1 MLQSAGAGD
10 SYYDIWIGGYLDIHR
25 YDKTKYGGCGELKEH
40 SFYYKEAIR
49 YAVRRINENKNILQG
64 VPIYTKIFDNCGTV
78 KRIISAMNRL
88 SYHRIMGSVG
98 PMQSDIAVFTSPK
111 AAAFNQLTVSHA
123 ATTIEFNDRDRYG
136 TFFRT
141 GPSEEDEVLAI
152 IDIIRHFN
160 WTYVS
165 VVNSYGYNGQESSE
179 LFVSKLKGI
188 CIATRVALSR
198 KPTRQH
204 YENAISKLLANEK
217 ATVVIILSSVEDTRL
232 LLHAAEADHRA
243 RLQLTWISGTKF
255 MAYKG
260 FVDGIEQAAKGALM
274 LSYSNMSVPDF
285 DAYVDRHAEN
295 YSRHFWLNELM
306 SKVLNCSL
314 SAYVARSK
322 GMRLCS
328 GKEKLENGLSHRYR
342 FVATKAV
349 ISAVQT
355 IACGVRKY
363 LEKHCFP
370 KNLTT
375 GACKALLL
383 QFGMKD
389 PRFDIVRFFQ
399 NQNTTCGMLPHSVNF
414 DRHGS
419 VPRPFDILN
428 FDGREF
434 QKVGQWQR
442 RHGTN
447 AGFIK
452 YYTKPAIQWTSSNQ
466 STVSRCSSPCK
477 VNEIKIADILH
488 PQCCF
493 SCKPCSNNSII
504 TNNSCIRCLY
514 HQKANDQR
522 DQCIDLPILHLS
534 YANTLPVI
542 IITGM
547 TLGLMLTTFIF
558 TSFIKN
564 INSQVVKASSREIS
578 FIILTSFYALFGTS
592 ILFIIE
598 PTFGTC
604 ALRRIIVG
612 VGLTTCYGAL
622 LLKTNRIYRI
632 FEAAKSAR
640 TPILVSTKSQITI
653 CLLFLD
659 LQVLLSTAWILAD
672 PPLVMPTRSPDGDHV
687 FLTCKSN
694 RFNFLLN
701 LLPCSIFMLQ
711 CTFYAYKTRRFP
723 ENFNEAS
730 SIGLTMYANCLMWVS
745 FVSVK
750 LWLDSHN
757 REIQESELVVGIFC
771 NAVSTVN
778 VVGLFGPKLIRIFFG
793 QRETGTMRFFLSSQV
808 STVST
813 ADTGI

>member
-1 MLQSAGAGD
+1 MLESAGAGD

-25 YDKTKYGGCGELKEH
+25 YDKTKYGGCGELNEH
-40 SFYYKEAIR
+40 SFYYKEAIK
-49 YAVRRINENKNILQG
+49 YAVRTINENKSILQG
-64 VPIYTKIFDNCGTV
+64 IPFYTKIFDNCGTV
-78 KRIISAMNRL
+78 KGIISAMNQL
-88 SYHRIMGSVG
+88 SYHRIMGSIG

-111 AAAFNQLTVSHA
+111 AAAFNQLTISHA

-165 VVNSYGYNGQESSE
+165 VVNSYGYNGQKALSC
-179 LFVSKLKGI
+179 I
-188 CIATRVALSR
+188 CIATQVALPR
-198 KPTRQH
+198 KPTREH

-217 ATVVIILSSVEDTRL
+217 ATVVVILSSEEDTRL

-260 FVDGIEQAAKGALM
+260 FVSGIEQAAKGALM
-274 LSYSNMSVPDF
+274 LSYSNMTMPDF
-285 DAYVDRHAEN
+285 DAYVDRHADN
-295 YSRHFWLNELM
+295 YSRRFWL
-306 SKVLNCSL
+306 KP
-314 SAYVARSK
+314 K
-322 GMRLCS
+322 HDMR
-328 GKEKLENGLSHRYR
+328 
-342 FVATKAV
+342 
-349 ISAVQT
+349 
-355 IACGVRKY
+355 IA
-363 LEKHCFP
+363 
-370 KNLTT
+370 
-375 GACKALLL
+375 
-383 QFGMKD
+383 
-389 PRFDIVRFFQ
+389 
-399 NQNTTCGMLPHSVNF
+399 PHSVNF

-419 VPRPFDILN
+419 VPRPFDIVN

-452 YYTKPAIQWTSSNQ
+452 VYTRLAIQWSSSNMT
-466 STVSRCSSPCK
+466 TVSRCSSPCK
-477 VNEIKIADILH
+477 LNEIKMQICSIL
-488 PQCCF
+488 
-493 SCKPCSNNSII
+493 SAAS
-504 TNNSCIRCLY
+504 R
-514 HQKANDQR
+514 
-522 DQCIDLPILHLS
+522 
-534 YANTLPVI
+534 
-542 IITGM
+542 
-547 TLGLMLTTFIF
+547 
-558 TSFIKN
+558 N
-564 INSQVVKASSREIS
+564 INNQVVKASSREIS
-578 FIILTSFYALFGTS
+578 FVILTSFYALFGTS
-592 ILFIIE
+592 ILFIME
-598 PTFGTC
+598 PTFATC

-612 VGLTTCYGAL
+612 LGLTTCYGAL
-622 LLKTNRIYRI
+622 MLKTNRIYRI
-632 FEAAKSAR
+632 FEAAKLAR

-653 CLLFLD
+653 CLLFLG

-730 SIGLTMYANCLMWVS
+730 SIGITMYANCLMWVS

-778 VVGLFGPKLIRIFFG
+778 AAGLFGPKLTRIFFG
-793 QRETGTMRFFLSSQV
+793 QRETVPVRFFLSSQV

-813 ADTGI
+813 AVTGI